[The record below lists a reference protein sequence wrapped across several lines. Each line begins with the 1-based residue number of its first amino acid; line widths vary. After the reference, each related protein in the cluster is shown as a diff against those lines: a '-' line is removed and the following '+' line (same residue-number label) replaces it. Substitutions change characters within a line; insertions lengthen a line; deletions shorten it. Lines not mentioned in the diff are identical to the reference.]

1 MDLIEQKQRLTLFCQ
16 YQEVFGDLV
25 SDGVYMVGEI
35 IMLVNGMKG
44 KVIWKYY
51 SDEGSVMYVLED
63 DLCFVIGITAEGIA
77 GRA

>member
-1 MDLIEQKQRLTLFCQ
+1 MDLVEQRMTLFRH
-16 YQEVFGDLV
+16 YREVFGDLV
-25 SDGVYMVGEI
+25 SDGVYRMNEI

-44 KVIWKYY
+44 KVIWKYR
-51 SDEGSVMYVLED
+51 SHGDDVMYVLED